1 LGEWGGFL
9 ETNLLYYNR
18 TLGHNN
24 RQRRAVIPS
33 LKSTRNSET
42 VDIRNIR
49 SILVITNI
57 DKLQFDRYRF
67 CLAGVGRVG
76 RFFSFF
82 LRRVKEGSVQSSI
95 SNLILE
101 LVKIYKNVRKIV
113 FTPRLGNDGGAN
125 IRYLYDDM
133 TNSCLEK
140 ALKHTYVLIV
150 HLLSGSSVPIHW
162 GHRW

>member
-1 LGEWGGFL
+1 M
-9 ETNLLYYNR
+9 
-18 TLGHNN
+18 
-24 RQRRAVIPS
+24 
-33 LKSTRNSET
+33 TRNSET
-42 VDIRNIR
+42 VDIHNIR

-57 DKLQFDRYRF
+57 DKLQFDCYRF
-67 CLAGVGRVG
+67 SLAGLVGTLG
-76 RFFSFF
+76 RCFSFSSGA
-82 LRRVKEGSVQSSI
+82 KEGSVQSSI

>member
-1 LGEWGGFL
+1 MDGANNSKAL

-24 RQRRAVIPS
+24 RQRRAAVIPS
-33 LKSTRNSET
+33 LKSDSLQHATRNSET

-67 CLAGVGRVG
+67 CLAGVGTVG
-76 RFFSFF
+76 RFFSFSSG
-82 LRRVKEGSVQSSI
+82 VKEGSVQSSI

-113 FTPRLGNDGGAN
+113 LTPRLVTTVVQ
-125 IRYLYDDM
+125 IYVYLYD
-133 TNSCLEK
+133 
-140 ALKHTYVLIV
+140 
-150 HLLSGSSVPIHW
+150 
-162 GHRW
+162 

>member
-1 LGEWGGFL
+1 MSQYQIRFPLKPNISRNKTL

-67 CLAGVGRVG
+67 CLAGFWDSGGEV
-76 RFFSFF
+76 FQFF
-82 LRRVKEGSVQSSI
+82 LRREGRVCTVKHINSHPRVSQ
-95 SNLILE
+95 NLQKRE
-101 LVKIYKNVRKIV
+101 ENSFYSP
-113 FTPRLGNDGGAN
+113 PRNDGGAN

-140 ALKHTYVLIV
+140 ALKRTF
-150 HLLSGSSVPIHW
+150 
-162 GHRW
+162 

>member
-1 LGEWGGFL
+1 MTDSSSFDKSRLQKTFDIYNRKKLSCLILLLKPTYDLTSDQGRNNPIETQVL

-24 RQRRAVIPS
+24 RQRRAAIRS

-67 CLAGVGRVG
+67 CLAGVGTVG
-76 RFFSFF
+76 RFFSFSSGA
-82 LRRVKEGSVQSSI
+82 KEGSVQSSI

-113 FTPRLGNDGGAN
+113 FTPR
-125 IRYLYDDM
+125 
-133 TNSCLEK
+133 
-140 ALKHTYVLIV
+140 
-150 HLLSGSSVPIHW
+150 HW
-162 GHRW
+162 

>member
-1 LGEWGGFL
+1 MFPIPTLFVSLDTNIQNQGDKKELL
-9 ETNLLYYNR
+9 ETDLLYYYR

-24 RQRRAVIPS
+24 RQRRAAIRS

-57 DKLQFDRYRF
+57 DKLQFDCYRF
-67 CLAGVGRVG
+67 SLAGLVGTLG
-76 RFFSFF
+76 RCFSFSSGA
-82 LRRVKEGSVQSSI
+82 KEGSVQSSI

-113 FTPRLGNDGGAN
+113 FTPRLITTVAQ
-125 IRYLYDDM
+125 I
-133 TNSCLEK
+133 
-140 ALKHTYVLIV
+140 YVICMM
-150 HLLSGSSVPIHW
+150 I
-162 GHRW
+162 

>member
-1 LGEWGGFL
+1 MTDSSSFDKSRLQKTFDIYNRKKLSCLILLLKPTYDLTSGQGRNNPIETQVL

-24 RQRRAVIPS
+24 RQRRAAIRS

-67 CLAGVGRVG
+67 CLAGIGI
-76 RFFSFF
+76 S
-82 LRRVKEGSVQSSI
+82 EG
-95 SNLILE
+95 E
-101 LVKIYKNVRKIV
+101 V
-113 FTPRLGNDGGAN
+113 F
-125 IRYLYDDM
+125 
-133 TNSCLEK
+133 
-140 ALKHTYVLIV
+140 
-150 HLLSGSSVPIHW
+150 
-162 GHRW
+162 